1 MILQQPIS
9 GKGISPT
16 TSVWLLLFLFFSS
29 SMTAQTDRYWS
40 HNFNDASSMLAGAVV
55 GGGAGI
61 SAIYYNPA
69 NISEITQSNLSITA
83 SLFSYNFYDYQ
94 NALGDGIDLQLSH
107 ITVEPRFVS
116 YMIQPKN
123 NERLSIELA
132 SMNIENTYQH
142 YIQTVDQHIDI
153 LENLPGKEDYSATYT
168 YKNQYR
174 DDYVGIGVSYKLTD
188 RLWLG
193 GSMFVSLKS
202 LRYSESISIDA
213 FPVNQAVLDS
223 IPFYTASY
231 ENRNSVRY
239 DQLSIIWHFGVSY
252 KINNVS
258 LGLKLATPGFQV
270 YQGGKNVVKKIKQSN
285 ITKPG
290 SSEFLPNYLIGD
302 NQQGK
307 QLNLHIKTPFS
318 IAAGATFHS
327 PKDIQKSFY
336 VSLEYFSS
344 ITPYIFLEAEDSRV
358 SINNDLIQVDS
369 VNMLSYATGARD
381 LFNLAIGY
389 QWKISKNTLLL
400 TGFKTNFN
408 YLKGVDYYTAEGL
421 NVTDKINYNV
431 YHITG
436 GLRFKLLKHVL
447 MVGLQQSIGVE
458 PNQPQIINLS
468 DPVEFNTVEMAPLQG
483 NREDNMLV
491 FYNGLSIFLGAIFSL
506 GGAE

>member
-1 MILQQPIS
+1 MILQQLIS

-16 TSVWLLLFLFFSS
+16 TSVLLLLFLFFSS
-29 SMTAQTDRYWS
+29 STTAQTDRYWS
-40 HNFNDASSMLAGAVV
+40 HNFNDVSSMLAGAVV

-69 NISEITQSNLSITA
+69 NISEITESKLSITA

-94 NALGDGIDLQLSH
+94 NALGDGIDMQLSH
-107 ITVEPRFVS
+107 VIVEPRFVS

-132 SMNIENTYQH
+132 SMNIENTYEH
-142 YIQTVDQHIDI
+142 YIQTVNHHIDI
-153 LENLPGKEDYSATYT
+153 LENLPGKEDYSATYQ

-188 RLWLG
+188 RLWVG

-213 FPVNQAVLDS
+213 FPVDQSVLDS
-223 IPFYTASY
+223 IPFYAASY

-239 DQLSIIWHFGVSY
+239 DQLSVLWHFGVSY
-252 KINNVS
+252 KINNVN
-258 LGLKLATPGFQV
+258 LGMKIATPGVQV
-270 YQGGKNVVKKIKQSN
+270 YQGGKNVTKKIKQSN

-290 SSEFLPNYLIGD
+290 SSEFLPNYVVGD
-302 NQQGK
+302 NQEGK
-307 QLNLHIKTPFS
+307 QLGLHIKTPFS
-318 IAAGATFHS
+318 IAVGATFHS
-327 PKDIQKSFY
+327 PKNIQKSFY
-336 VSLEYFSS
+336 VSLEYFAS
-344 ITPYIFLEAEDSRV
+344 IAPYIFLEAENSRV
-358 SINNDLIQVDS
+358 SLDFEFFQVDS

-381 LFNLAIGY
+381 LINLAIGY

-408 YLKGVDYYTAEGL
+408 YLKGVNYTTAKDL
-421 NVTDKINYNV
+421 NVIDKINYNV

-436 GLRFKLLKHVL
+436 GLRFKMLKHVL
-447 MVGLQQSIGVE
+447 MVGLQQSIGMDR
-458 PNQPQIINLS
+458 NQPQIINLS

-491 FYNGLSIFLGAIFSL
+491 FYNGLSIFLGAIFNF
-506 GGAE
+506 